1 MFQQAEAAL
10 LAETDIKVFVV
21 GVGNVNIDE
30 LRFITSK
37 PEYVFPATSYGDMG
51 AEAMGMLSYFC
62 RSKWQHS
69 DGLLFQIVLRL
80 IIIRFLQGC

>member
-1 MFQQAEAAL
+1 MFQQTEAAL

-30 LRFITSK
+30 LRFIASK
-37 PEYVFPATSYGDMG
+37 PEYVIQAQSYRDLR
-51 AEAMGMLSYFC
+51 AAYVNTLYYYC

-69 DGLLFQIVLRL
+69 NGLLFQIVLRL